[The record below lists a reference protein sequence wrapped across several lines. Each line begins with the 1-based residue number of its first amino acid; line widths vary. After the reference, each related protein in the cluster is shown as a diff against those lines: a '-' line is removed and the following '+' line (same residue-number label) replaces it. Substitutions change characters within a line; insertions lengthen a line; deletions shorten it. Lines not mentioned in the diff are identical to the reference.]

1 VRGVRDVTNLIQVKH
16 QPVPS
21 TAISAEIERAL
32 LRAAAVDAN
41 RIRVRTADG
50 HVRLT
55 GMVRSWA
62 EKTEAGFAA
71 WRAKGVTEVTNDLE
85 VRPN

>member
-1 VRGVRDVTNLIQVKH
+1 
-16 QPVPS
+16 
-21 TAISAEIERAL
+21 L

-41 RIRVRTADG
+41 RIRVHTENG

-55 GMVRSWA
+55 GTVRSWA
-62 EKTEAGFAA
+62 EKAEAGFAA

-85 VRPN
+85 VGLP